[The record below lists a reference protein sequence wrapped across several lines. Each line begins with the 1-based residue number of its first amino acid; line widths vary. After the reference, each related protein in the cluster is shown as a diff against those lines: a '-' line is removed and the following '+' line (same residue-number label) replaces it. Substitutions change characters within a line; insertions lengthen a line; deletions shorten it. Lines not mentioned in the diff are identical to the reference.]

1 MKKIL
6 MFTTALG
13 LMVATLPSC
22 LKDDKANFSGSPA
35 ARLDEAVKVNKQ
47 ILESA
52 PNGWSLG
59 YYAGRNYSGPG
70 FTLTLKFKD
79 GKAYIMGDNKDA
91 TTVGVSEYDV
101 VKDQGIVL
109 TFPTY
114 NSVIHELAGASQGYP
129 EGLQGDY
136 EFSILEANSN
146 FIRLRGKKWKNE
158 MILTP
163 IKNQTQEEFI
173 QKVFTI
179 REGMTTNNYHFILGK
194 DTLSTGEVNVDTRR
208 LTAKINNVSYDLAYN
223 LTDTGLNLSSPIK
236 IGTKEYSSFTWNE
249 ADKSFNSGDLSI
261 RLYIPKSHKTIDF
274 WANKTWV
281 LQMDNLPGVRKR
293 LVTTLH
299 LSATRPGANMLEGE
313 LIFMDRKYKLEAI
326 PYDPSTGTISLVGQ
340 PITDARFSNGIAF
353 LPVGEGPNGPIPLE
367 AHATDHR
374 LTFTW
379 NEEEN
384 RAVATGTQLS
394 DGTVYGFVGAGYDQN
409 NKAITDAKGNPIFH
423 IYMINIQGMK
433 IKQ

>member
-6 MFTTALG
+6 MFTTALS

-35 ARLDEAVKVNKQ
+35 TRLDEAVKVNKQ

-101 VKDQGIVL
+101 VKDQGVVL

-173 QKVFTI
+173 QKVLTI

-194 DTLSTGEVNVDTRR
+194 DTLSAGEVNIETRR

-274 WANKTWV
+274 WANKTWI

-313 LIFMDRKYKLEAI
+313 LTFMDSKYKLEAI

-367 AHATDHR
+367 SHATDHR

>member
-1 MKKIL
+1 
-6 MFTTALG
+6 MFTTALS

-35 ARLDEAVKVNKQ
+35 TRLDEAVKVNKQ

-91 TTVGVSEYDV
+91 TTIGVSEYDV
-101 VKDQGIVL
+101 VKDQGVVL

-173 QKVFTI
+173 QKVLTI

-194 DTLSTGEVNVDTRR
+194 DTLSAGEVNIETRR

-274 WANKTWV
+274 WANKTWI

-313 LIFMDRKYKLEAI
+313 LTFMDRKYKLEAI

>member
-6 MFTTALG
+6 MFTTALS

-35 ARLDEAVKVNKQ
+35 TRLDEAVKVNKQ

-101 VKDQGIVL
+101 VKDQGVVL

-173 QKVFTI
+173 QKVLTI

-194 DTLSTGEVNVDTRR
+194 DTLSAGEVNIETRR

-313 LIFMDRKYKLEAI
+313 LTFMDRKYKLEAI

>member
-101 VKDQGIVL
+101 VKDQGVVL

-136 EFSILEANSN
+136 EFAILEANSN

-194 DTLSTGEVNVDTRR
+194 DTLSAGEVNVDTRR

-236 IGTKEYSSFTWNE
+236 IGAKEYSSFTWNE
-249 ADKSFNSGDLSI
+249 ADKSFNNGELSI
-261 RLYIPKSHKTIDF
+261 RLYIPKSHKSIDF
-274 WANKTWV
+274 WANKTWI
-281 LQMDNLPGVRKR
+281 LQMDNPPGVRKR

-299 LSATRPGANMLEGE
+299 LTAKPGSNTLEGE
-313 LIFMDRKYKLEAI
+313 LTFLDKKYKIGAI
-326 PYDPSTGTISLVGQ
+326 PYDPSTGTISLIGQ
-340 PITDARFSNGIAF
+340 PIPDARYANGIAF
-353 LPVGEGPNGPIPLE
+353 IPVGEGQGSPTLLDKQ
-367 AHATDHR
+367 ADSHR

-394 DGTVYGFVGAGYDQN
+394 DGTVYGFVGIAFGQEGPLMDSQN
-409 NKAITDAKGNPIFH
+409 KPISP
-423 IYMINIQGMK
+423 IYMTNIQGMK
-433 IKQ
+433 IK

>member
-47 ILESA
+47 ILEAA

-101 VKDQGIVL
+101 VKDQGVVL

-136 EFSILEANSN
+136 EFAILEANAN

-194 DTLSTGEVNVDTRR
+194 DTLSAGEVNVDTRR

-236 IGTKEYSSFTWNE
+236 IGAKEYSSFTWNE
-249 ADKSFNSGDLSI
+249 ADKSFNNGELSI
-261 RLYIPKSHKTIDF
+261 RLYIPKSHKSIDF
-274 WANKTWV
+274 WANKTWI
-281 LQMDNLPGVRKR
+281 LQMDNPPGVRKR

-299 LSATRPGANMLEGE
+299 LTAKPGSNTLEGE
-313 LIFMDRKYKLEAI
+313 LTFLDKKYKIGAI
-326 PYDPSTGTISLVGQ
+326 PYDPSTGTISLIGQ
-340 PITDARFSNGIAF
+340 PIPDARYANGIAF
-353 LPVGEGPNGPIPLE
+353 IPVGEGQGSPTLLDKQ
-367 AHATDHR
+367 ADSHR

-394 DGTVYGFVGAGYDQN
+394 DGTVYGFVGIAFGQEGPLMDSQN
-409 NKAITDAKGNPIFH
+409 KPISP
-423 IYMINIQGMK
+423 IYMTNIQGMK
-433 IKQ
+433 IK

>member
-101 VKDQGIVL
+101 VKDQGVVL

-136 EFSILEANSN
+136 EFAILEANAN

-194 DTLSTGEVNVDTRR
+194 DTLSAGEVNVDTRR

-236 IGTKEYSSFTWNE
+236 IGAKEYSSFTWNE

-261 RLYIPKSHKTIDF
+261 RLYIPKSHKSIDF
-274 WANKTWV
+274 WANKTWI
-281 LQMDNLPGVRKR
+281 LQMDNPPGVRKR

-299 LSATRPGANMLEGE
+299 LTAKPGSNTLEGE
-313 LIFMDRKYKLEAI
+313 LTFLDKKYKIGAI
-326 PYDPSTGTISLVGQ
+326 PYDPSTGTISLIGQ
-340 PITDARFSNGIAF
+340 PIPDARYANGIAF
-353 LPVGEGPNGPIPLE
+353 IPVGEGQGSPTLLDKQ
-367 AHATDHR
+367 ADSHR

-394 DGTVYGFVGAGYDQN
+394 DGTVYGFVGIAFGQDGPLMDSQN
-409 NKAITDAKGNPIFH
+409 KPISP
-423 IYMINIQGMK
+423 IYMTNIQGMK
-433 IKQ
+433 IK

>member
-6 MFTTALG
+6 MFITALG

-101 VKDQGIVL
+101 VKDQGVVL

-114 NSVIHELAGASQGYP
+114 NGVIHELAGASQGYP

-136 EFSILEANSN
+136 EFAILEANSN

-194 DTLSTGEVNVDTRR
+194 DTLSAGEVNVDTRR

-236 IGTKEYSSFTWNE
+236 IGAKEYSSFTWNE
-249 ADKSFNSGDLSI
+249 ADKSFNNGELSI
-261 RLYIPKSHKTIDF
+261 RLYIPKSHKSIDF
-274 WANKTWV
+274 WANKTWI
-281 LQMDNLPGVRKR
+281 LQMDNPPGVRKR

-299 LSATRPGANMLEGE
+299 LTAKPGSNTLEGE
-313 LIFMDRKYKLEAI
+313 LTFLDKKYKIGAI
-326 PYDPSTGTISLVGQ
+326 PYDPSTGTISLIGQ
-340 PITDARFSNGIAF
+340 PIPDARYANGIAF
-353 LPVGEGPNGPIPLE
+353 IPVGEGQGSPTLLDKQ
-367 AHATDHR
+367 ADSHR

-394 DGTVYGFVGAGYDQN
+394 DGTVYGFVGIAFGQDGPLMDSQN
-409 NKAITDAKGNPIFH
+409 KPISP
-423 IYMINIQGMK
+423 IYMTNIQGMK
-433 IKQ
+433 IK

>member
-6 MFTTALG
+6 MFTTALS

-35 ARLDEAVKVNKQ
+35 TRLDEAVKVNKQ

-101 VKDQGIVL
+101 VKDQGVVL

-173 QKVFTI
+173 QKVLTI

-194 DTLSTGEVNVDTRR
+194 DTLSAGEVNIETRR

-274 WANKTWV
+274 WANKTWI

-299 LSATRPGANMLEGE
+299 LSATRPGANILEGE
-313 LIFMDRKYKLEAI
+313 LTFMDRKYKLEAI

>member
-6 MFTTALG
+6 MFTTALS

-35 ARLDEAVKVNKQ
+35 TRLDEAVKVNKQ

-101 VKDQGIVL
+101 VKDQGVVL

-173 QKVFTI
+173 QKVLTI

-194 DTLSTGEVNVDTRR
+194 DTLSAGEVNIETRR

-274 WANKTWV
+274 WANKTWI

-313 LIFMDRKYKLEAI
+313 LTFMDRKYRLEAI

-433 IKQ
+433 IK

>member
-101 VKDQGIVL
+101 VKDQGVVL

-136 EFSILEANSN
+136 EFAILEANAN

-173 QKVFTI
+173 QKVLTI

-194 DTLSTGEVNVDTRR
+194 DTLSAGEVNVDTRR

-236 IGTKEYSSFTWNE
+236 IGAKEYSSFTWNE
-249 ADKSFNSGDLSI
+249 ADKSFNNGELSI
-261 RLYIPKSHKTIDF
+261 RLYIPKSHKSIDF
-274 WANKTWV
+274 WAHKTWI
-281 LQMDNLPGVRKR
+281 LQMDNPPGVRKR

-299 LSATRPGANMLEGE
+299 LTAKPGSNTLEGE
-313 LIFMDRKYKLEAI
+313 LTFLDKKYKIGAI
-326 PYDPSTGTISLVGQ
+326 PYDPSTGTISLIGQ
-340 PITDARFSNGIAF
+340 PIPDARYANGIAF
-353 LPVGEGPNGPIPLE
+353 IPVGEGQGSPTLLDKQ
-367 AHATDHR
+367 ADSHR

-394 DGTVYGFVGAGYDQN
+394 DGTVYGFVGIAFGQDGPLMDSQN
-409 NKAITDAKGNPIFH
+409 KPISP
-423 IYMINIQGMK
+423 IYMTNIQGMK
-433 IKQ
+433 IK

>member
-101 VKDQGIVL
+101 VKDQGVVL

-136 EFSILEANSN
+136 EFAILEANAN

-194 DTLSTGEVNVDTRR
+194 DTLSAGEVNVDTRR

-236 IGTKEYSSFTWNE
+236 IGAKEYSSFTWNE

-261 RLYIPKSHKTIDF
+261 RLYIPKSHKSIDF
-274 WANKTWV
+274 WANKTWI
-281 LQMDNLPGVRKR
+281 LQMDNPPGVRKR

-299 LSATRPGANMLEGE
+299 LTAKPGSNTLEGE
-313 LIFMDRKYKLEAI
+313 LTFLDKKYKIGAI
-326 PYDPSTGTISLVGQ
+326 LYDPSTGTISLIGQ
-340 PITDARFSNGIAF
+340 PIPDARYANGIAF
-353 LPVGEGPNGPIPLE
+353 IPVGEGQGSPTLLDKQ
-367 AHATDHR
+367 ADSHR

-394 DGTVYGFVGAGYDQN
+394 DGTVYGFVGIAFGQEGPLMDSQN
-409 NKAITDAKGNPIFH
+409 KPISP
-423 IYMINIQGMK
+423 IYMTNIQGMK
-433 IKQ
+433 IK

>member
-35 ARLDEAVKVNKQ
+35 TRLDEAVKVNKQ

-101 VKDQGIVL
+101 VKDQGVVL

-173 QKVFTI
+173 QKVLTI

-194 DTLSTGEVNVDTRR
+194 DTLSAGEVNIETRR

-236 IGTKEYSSFTWNE
+236 IGAREYSSFTWNE

-313 LIFMDRKYKLEAI
+313 LTFMDRKYKLEAI

-433 IKQ
+433 IK

>member
-101 VKDQGIVL
+101 VKDQGVVL

-136 EFSILEANSN
+136 EFAILEANAN

-194 DTLSTGEVNVDTRR
+194 DTLSAGEVNVDTRR

>member
-1 MKKIL
+1 
-6 MFTTALG
+6 MFTTALS
-13 LMVATLPSC
+13 LMVATLSSC

-35 ARLDEAVKVNKQ
+35 TRLDEAVKVNKQ

-101 VKDQGIVL
+101 VKDQGVVL

-173 QKVFTI
+173 QKVLTI

-194 DTLSTGEVNVDTRR
+194 DTLSAGEVNIETRR

-274 WANKTWV
+274 WANKTWI

-313 LIFMDRKYKLEAI
+313 LTFMDRKYKLEAI

>member
-6 MFTTALG
+6 MFTTALS

-35 ARLDEAVKVNKQ
+35 TRLDEAVKVNKQ

-101 VKDQGIVL
+101 VKDQGVVL

-173 QKVFTI
+173 QKVLTI

-194 DTLSTGEVNVDTRR
+194 DTLSAGEVNIETRR

-249 ADKSFNSGDLSI
+249 ADKSFNNGELSI
-261 RLYIPKSHKTIDF
+261 RLYIPKSHKSIDF
-274 WANKTWV
+274 WANKTWI
-281 LQMDNLPGVRKR
+281 LQMDNPPGVRKR

-299 LSATRPGANMLEGE
+299 LTAKPGSNTLEGE
-313 LIFMDRKYKLEAI
+313 LTFLDKKYKIGAI
-326 PYDPSTGTISLVGQ
+326 PYDPSTGTISLIGQ
-340 PITDARFSNGIAF
+340 PIPDARYANGIAF
-353 LPVGEGPNGPIPLE
+353 IPVGEGQGSPTLLDKQ
-367 AHATDHR
+367 ADSHR

-394 DGTVYGFVGAGYDQN
+394 DGTVYGFVGIAFGQDGPLMDSQN
-409 NKAITDAKGNPIFH
+409 KPISP
-423 IYMINIQGMK
+423 IYMTNIQGMK
-433 IKQ
+433 IK

>member
-91 TTVGVSEYDV
+91 TTIGVSEYDV
-101 VKDQGIVL
+101 VKDQGVVL

-136 EFSILEANSN
+136 EFAILEANAN

-194 DTLSTGEVNVDTRR
+194 DTLSAGEVNVDTRR

-249 ADKSFNSGDLSI
+249 ADKSFNNGELSI
-261 RLYIPKSHKTIDF
+261 RLYIPKSHKSIDF
-274 WANKTWV
+274 WANKTWI
-281 LQMDNLPGVRKR
+281 LQMDNPPGVRKR

-299 LSATRPGANMLEGE
+299 LTAKPGSNTLEGE
-313 LIFMDRKYKLEAI
+313 LTFLDKKYKIGAI
-326 PYDPSTGTISLVGQ
+326 PYDPSTGTISLIGQ
-340 PITDARFSNGIAF
+340 PIPDARYANGIAF
-353 LPVGEGPNGPIPLE
+353 IPVGEGQGSPTLLDKQ
-367 AHATDHR
+367 ADSHR

-394 DGTVYGFVGAGYDQN
+394 DGTVYGFVGIAFGQDGPLMDSQN
-409 NKAITDAKGNPIFH
+409 KPISP
-423 IYMINIQGMK
+423 IYMTNIQGMK
-433 IKQ
+433 IK

>member
-91 TTVGVSEYDV
+91 TTVGVSEYDI
-101 VKDQGIVL
+101 VKDQGVVL

-136 EFSILEANSN
+136 EFAILEANAN

-236 IGTKEYSSFTWNE
+236 IGAKEYSSFTWNE
-249 ADKSFNSGDLSI
+249 ADKSFNNGELSI
-261 RLYIPKSHKTIDF
+261 RLYIPKSHKSIDF
-274 WANKTWV
+274 WANKTWI
-281 LQMDNLPGVRKR
+281 LQMDNPPGVRKR

-299 LSATRPGANMLEGE
+299 LTAKPGSNTLEGE
-313 LIFMDRKYKLEAI
+313 LTFLDKKYKIGAI
-326 PYDPSTGTISLVGQ
+326 PYDPSTGTISLIGQ
-340 PITDARFSNGIAF
+340 PIPDARYANGIAF
-353 LPVGEGPNGPIPLE
+353 IPVGEGQGSPTLLDKQ
-367 AHATDHR
+367 ADSHR

-394 DGTVYGFVGAGYDQN
+394 DGTVYGFVGIAFGQDGPLMDSQN
-409 NKAITDAKGNPIFH
+409 KPISP
-423 IYMINIQGMK
+423 IYMTNIQGMK
-433 IKQ
+433 IK

>member
-101 VKDQGIVL
+101 VKDQGVVL

-136 EFSILEANSN
+136 EFAILEANAN

-194 DTLSTGEVNVDTRR
+194 DTLSAGEVNVDTRR

-236 IGTKEYSSFTWNE
+236 IGSKEYSSFTWNE
-249 ADKSFNSGDLSI
+249 ADKSFNNGELSI
-261 RLYIPKSHKTIDF
+261 RLYIPKSHKSIDF
-274 WANKTWV
+274 WANKTWI
-281 LQMDNLPGVRKR
+281 LQMDNPPGVRKR

-299 LSATRPGANMLEGE
+299 LTAKPSSNTLEGE
-313 LIFMDRKYKLEAI
+313 LTFLDKKYKIGAI
-326 PYDPSTGTISLVGQ
+326 PYDPSTGTISLIGQ
-340 PITDARFSNGIAF
+340 PIPDARYANGIAF
-353 LPVGEGPNGPIPLE
+353 IPVGEGQGSPTLLDKQ
-367 AHATDHR
+367 ADSHR

-394 DGTVYGFVGAGYDQN
+394 DGTVYGFVGIAFGQDGPLMDSQN
-409 NKAITDAKGNPIFH
+409 KPISP
-423 IYMINIQGMK
+423 IYMTNIQGMK
-433 IKQ
+433 IK

>member
-91 TTVGVSEYDV
+91 TTVGVSEYDI
-101 VKDQGIVL
+101 VKDQGVVL

-136 EFSILEANSN
+136 EFAILEANAN

-194 DTLSTGEVNVDTRR
+194 DTLSAGEVNVDTRR

-236 IGTKEYSSFTWNE
+236 IGAKEYSSFTWNE
-249 ADKSFNSGDLSI
+249 ADKSFNNGELSI
-261 RLYIPKSHKTIDF
+261 RLYIPKSHKSIDF
-274 WANKTWV
+274 WANKTWI
-281 LQMDNLPGVRKR
+281 LQMDNPPGVRKR

-299 LSATRPGANMLEGE
+299 LTAKPGSNTLEGE
-313 LIFMDRKYKLEAI
+313 LTFLDKKYKIGAI
-326 PYDPSTGTISLVGQ
+326 PYDPSTGTISLIGQ
-340 PITDARFSNGIAF
+340 PIPDARYANGIAF
-353 LPVGEGPNGPIPLE
+353 IPVGEGQGSPTLLDKQ
-367 AHATDHR
+367 ADSHR

-394 DGTVYGFVGAGYDQN
+394 DGTVYGFVGIAFGQEGPLMDSQN
-409 NKAITDAKGNPIFH
+409 KPISP
-423 IYMINIQGMK
+423 IYMTNIQGMK
-433 IKQ
+433 IK

>member
-91 TTVGVSEYDV
+91 TTLGVSEYDI
-101 VKDQGIVL
+101 VKDQGVVL

-136 EFSILEANSN
+136 EFAILEANAN

-194 DTLSTGEVNVDTRR
+194 DTLSAGEVNVDTRR

-236 IGTKEYSSFTWNE
+236 IGAKEYSSFTWNE

-261 RLYIPKSHKTIDF
+261 RLYIPKSHKSIDF
-274 WANKTWV
+274 WANKTWI
-281 LQMDNLPGVRKR
+281 LQMDNPPGVRKR

-299 LSATRPGANMLEGE
+299 LTAKPGSNTLEGE
-313 LIFMDRKYKLEAI
+313 LTFLDKKYKIGAI
-326 PYDPSTGTISLVGQ
+326 PYDPSTGTISLIGQ
-340 PITDARFSNGIAF
+340 PIPDARYANGIAF
-353 LPVGEGPNGPIPLE
+353 IPVGEGQGSPTLLDKQ
-367 AHATDHR
+367 ADSHR

-394 DGTVYGFVGAGYDQN
+394 DGTVYGFVGIAFGQEGPLMDSQN
-409 NKAITDAKGNPIFH
+409 KPISP
-423 IYMINIQGMK
+423 IYMTNIQGMK
-433 IKQ
+433 IK

>member
-101 VKDQGIVL
+101 VKDQGVVL

-114 NSVIHELAGASQGYP
+114 NGVIHELAGASQGYP

-136 EFSILEANSN
+136 EFAILEANAN

-194 DTLSTGEVNVDTRR
+194 DTLSAGEVNVDTRR

-236 IGTKEYSSFTWNE
+236 IGSKEYSSFTWNE
-249 ADKSFNSGDLSI
+249 ADKSFNNGELSI
-261 RLYIPKSHKTIDF
+261 RLYIPKSHKSIDF
-274 WANKTWV
+274 WANKTWI
-281 LQMDNLPGVRKR
+281 LQMDNPPGVRKR

-299 LSATRPGANMLEGE
+299 LTAKPGSNTLEGE
-313 LIFMDRKYKLEAI
+313 LTFLDKKYKIGAI
-326 PYDPSTGTISLVGQ
+326 PYDPSTGTISLIGQ
-340 PITDARFSNGIAF
+340 PIPDARYANGIAF
-353 LPVGEGPNGPIPLE
+353 IPVGEGQGSPTLLDKQ
-367 AHATDHR
+367 ADSHR

-394 DGTVYGFVGAGYDQN
+394 DGTVYGFVGIAFGQEGPLMDSQN
-409 NKAITDAKGNPIFH
+409 KPISP
-423 IYMINIQGMK
+423 IYMTNIQGMK
-433 IKQ
+433 IK

>member
-70 FTLTLKFKD
+70 FTLTLKFKN
-79 GKAYIMGDNKDA
+79 GKVYIMGDNKDA

-101 VKDQGIVL
+101 VKDQGAVL

-114 NSVIHELAGASQGYP
+114 NDVIHELAGASQGYP

-136 EFSILEANSN
+136 EFAILEANAN

-194 DTLSTGEVNVDTRR
+194 DTLSAGEVNVDTRR

-236 IGTKEYSSFTWNE
+236 IGSKEYSSFTWNE
-249 ADKSFNSGDLSI
+249 ADKSFNNGELSI
-261 RLYIPKSHKTIDF
+261 RLYIPKSHKSIDF
-274 WANKTWV
+274 WANKTWI
-281 LQMDNLPGVRKR
+281 LQMDNPPGVRKR

-299 LSATRPGANMLEGE
+299 LTAKPGSNTLEGE
-313 LIFMDRKYKLEAI
+313 LTFLDKKYKIGAI
-326 PYDPSTGTISLVGQ
+326 PYDPSTGTISLIGQ
-340 PITDARFSNGIAF
+340 PIPDARYANGIAF
-353 LPVGEGPNGPIPLE
+353 IPVGEGQGSPTLLDKQ
-367 AHATDHR
+367 ADSHR

-394 DGTVYGFVGAGYDQN
+394 DGTVYGFVGIAFGQDGPLMDSQN
-409 NKAITDAKGNPIFH
+409 KPISP
-423 IYMINIQGMK
+423 IYMTNIQGMK
-433 IKQ
+433 IK

>member
-13 LMVATLPSC
+13 LMVTTLPSC

-91 TTVGVSEYDV
+91 TTLGVSEYDI
-101 VKDQGIVL
+101 VKDQGVVL

-136 EFSILEANSN
+136 EFAILEANAN

-194 DTLSTGEVNVDTRR
+194 DTLSAGEVNVDTRR

-236 IGTKEYSSFTWNE
+236 IGSKEYSSFTWNE
-249 ADKSFNSGDLSI
+249 ADKSFNNGELSI
-261 RLYIPKSHKTIDF
+261 RLYIPKSHKSIDF
-274 WANKTWV
+274 WANKTWI
-281 LQMDNLPGVRKR
+281 LQMDNPPGVRKR
-293 LVTTLH
+293 LVTTLY
-299 LSATRPGANMLEGE
+299 LTAKPGSNTLEGE
-313 LIFMDRKYKLEAI
+313 LTFLDKKYKIGAI
-326 PYDPSTGTISLVGQ
+326 PYDPSTGTISLIGQ
-340 PITDARFSNGIAF
+340 PIPDARYANGIAF
-353 LPVGEGPNGPIPLE
+353 IPVGEGQGSPTLLDKQ
-367 AHATDHR
+367 ADSQR

-394 DGTVYGFVGAGYDQN
+394 DGTVYGFVGIAFGQEGPLMDSQN
-409 NKAITDAKGNPIFH
+409 KPISP
-423 IYMINIQGMK
+423 IYMTNIQGMK
-433 IKQ
+433 IK

>member
-101 VKDQGIVL
+101 VKDQGVVL

-136 EFSILEANSN
+136 EFAILEANAN

-194 DTLSTGEVNVDTRR
+194 DTLSAGEVNADTRR

-236 IGTKEYSSFTWNE
+236 IGAKEYSSFTWNE
-249 ADKSFNSGDLSI
+249 ADKSFNNGELSI
-261 RLYIPKSHKTIDF
+261 RLYIPKSHKSIDF
-274 WANKTWV
+274 WANKTWI
-281 LQMDNLPGVRKR
+281 LQMDNPPGVRKR

-299 LSATRPGANMLEGE
+299 LTAKPGSNTLEGE
-313 LIFMDRKYKLEAI
+313 LTFLDKKYKIGAI
-326 PYDPSTGTISLVGQ
+326 PYDPSTGTISLIGQ
-340 PITDARFSNGIAF
+340 PIPDARYANGIAF
-353 LPVGEGPNGPIPLE
+353 IPVGEGQGSPTLLDKQ
-367 AHATDHR
+367 ADSHR

-394 DGTVYGFVGAGYDQN
+394 DGTVYGFVGIAFGQDGPLMDSQN
-409 NKAITDAKGNPIFH
+409 KPISP
-423 IYMINIQGMK
+423 IYMTNIQGMK
-433 IKQ
+433 IK

>member
-91 TTVGVSEYDV
+91 TTIGVSEYDI
-101 VKDQGIVL
+101 VKDQGVVL

-136 EFSILEANSN
+136 EFAILEANAN

-194 DTLSTGEVNVDTRR
+194 DTLSAGEVNIETRR

-236 IGTKEYSSFTWNE
+236 IGSKEYSSFTWNE
-249 ADKSFNSGDLSI
+249 ADKSFNNGELSI
-261 RLYIPKSHKTIDF
+261 RLYIPKSHKSIDF
-274 WANKTWV
+274 WANKTWI
-281 LQMDNLPGVRKR
+281 LQMDNPPGVRKR

-299 LSATRPGANMLEGE
+299 LTAKPGSNTLEGE
-313 LIFMDRKYKLEAI
+313 LTFLDKKYKIGAI
-326 PYDPSTGTISLVGQ
+326 PYDPSTGTISLIGQ
-340 PITDARFSNGIAF
+340 PIPDARYANGIAF
-353 LPVGEGPNGPIPLE
+353 IPVGEGQGSPTLLDKQ
-367 AHATDHR
+367 ADSHR

-394 DGTVYGFVGAGYDQN
+394 DGTVYGFVGIAFGQEGPLMDSQN
-409 NKAITDAKGNPIFH
+409 KPISP
-423 IYMINIQGMK
+423 IYMTNIQGMK
-433 IKQ
+433 IK

>member
-6 MFTTALG
+6 MFTTALS

-35 ARLDEAVKVNKQ
+35 TRLDEAVKVNKQ

-101 VKDQGIVL
+101 VKDQGVVL

-136 EFSILEANSN
+136 EFAILEANAN

-194 DTLSTGEVNVDTRR
+194 DTLSAGEVNVDTRR

-274 WANKTWV
+274 WANKTWI

-313 LIFMDRKYKLEAI
+313 LTFMDRKYKLEAI

>member
-1 MKKIL
+1 
-6 MFTTALG
+6 
-13 LMVATLPSC
+13 MVATLPSC

-91 TTVGVSEYDV
+91 TTIGVSEYDV
-101 VKDQGIVL
+101 VKDQGVVL

-136 EFSILEANSN
+136 EFAILEANAN

-194 DTLSTGEVNVDTRR
+194 DTLSAGEVNVDTRR

-236 IGTKEYSSFTWNE
+236 IGAKEYSSFTWNE
-249 ADKSFNSGDLSI
+249 ADKSFNNGELSI
-261 RLYIPKSHKTIDF
+261 RLYIPKSHKSIDF
-274 WANKTWV
+274 WANKTWI
-281 LQMDNLPGVRKR
+281 LQMDNPPGVRKR

-299 LSATRPGANMLEGE
+299 LTAKPGSNTLEGE
-313 LIFMDRKYKLEAI
+313 LTFLDKKYKIGAI
-326 PYDPSTGTISLVGQ
+326 PYDPSTGTISLIGQ
-340 PITDARFSNGIAF
+340 PIPDARYANGIAF
-353 LPVGEGPNGPIPLE
+353 IPVGEGQGSPTLLDKQ
-367 AHATDHR
+367 ADSHR

-394 DGTVYGFVGAGYDQN
+394 DGTVYGFVGIAFGQDGPLMDSQN
-409 NKAITDAKGNPIFH
+409 KPISP
-423 IYMINIQGMK
+423 IYMTNIQGMK
-433 IKQ
+433 IK

>member
-91 TTVGVSEYDV
+91 TTLGASEYDI
-101 VKDQGIVL
+101 VKDQGVVL

-136 EFSILEANSN
+136 EFAILEANAN

-194 DTLSTGEVNVDTRR
+194 DTLSAGEVNVDTRR

-236 IGTKEYSSFTWNE
+236 IGSKEYSSFTWNE
-249 ADKSFNSGDLSI
+249 ADKSFNNGELSI
-261 RLYIPKSHKTIDF
+261 RLYIPKSHKSIDF
-274 WANKTWV
+274 WANKTWI
-281 LQMDNLPGVRKR
+281 LQMDNPPGVRKR

-299 LSATRPGANMLEGE
+299 LTAKPGSNTLEGE
-313 LIFMDRKYKLEAI
+313 LTFLDKKYKIGAI
-326 PYDPSTGTISLVGQ
+326 PYDPSTGTISLIGQ
-340 PITDARFSNGIAF
+340 PIPDARYANGIAF
-353 LPVGEGPNGPIPLE
+353 IPVGEGQGSPTLLDKQ
-367 AHATDHR
+367 ADSHR

-394 DGTVYGFVGAGYDQN
+394 DGTVYGFVGIAFGQEGPLMDSQN
-409 NKAITDAKGNPIFH
+409 KPISP
-423 IYMINIQGMK
+423 IYMTNIQGMK
-433 IKQ
+433 IK

>member
-1 MKKIL
+1 
-6 MFTTALG
+6 MFTTALS

-35 ARLDEAVKVNKQ
+35 TRLDEAVKVNKQ

-101 VKDQGIVL
+101 VKDQGVVL

-173 QKVFTI
+173 QKVLTI

-194 DTLSTGEVNVDTRR
+194 DTLSAGEVNIETRR

-274 WANKTWV
+274 WANKTWI

-313 LIFMDRKYKLEAI
+313 LTFMDRKYKLEAI

>member
-6 MFTTALG
+6 MFTTALS

-35 ARLDEAVKVNKQ
+35 TRLDEAVKVNKQ

-101 VKDQGIVL
+101 VKDQGVVL

-173 QKVFTI
+173 QKVLTI

-194 DTLSTGEVNVDTRR
+194 DTLSAGEVNIETRR

-299 LSATRPGANMLEGE
+299 LSVTRPGANILEGE
-313 LIFMDRKYKLEAI
+313 LTFMDRKYKLEAI

>member
-101 VKDQGIVL
+101 VKDQGVVL

-114 NSVIHELAGASQGYP
+114 NSVIHDLAGASQGYP

-136 EFSILEANSN
+136 EFAILEANAN

-194 DTLSTGEVNVDTRR
+194 DTLSAGEVNVDTRR

-236 IGTKEYSSFTWNE
+236 IGAKEYSSFTWNE

-261 RLYIPKSHKTIDF
+261 RLYIPKSHKSIDF
-274 WANKTWV
+274 WANKTWI
-281 LQMDNLPGVRKR
+281 LQMDNPPGVRRR

-299 LSATRPGANMLEGE
+299 LTAKPGSNTLEGE
-313 LIFMDRKYKLEAI
+313 LTFLDKKYKIGAI
-326 PYDPSTGTISLVGQ
+326 LYDPSTGTISLIGQ
-340 PITDARFSNGIAF
+340 PIPDARYPNGIAF
-353 LPVGEGPNGPIPLE
+353 IPVGEGQGNPTLLDKQ
-367 AHATDHR
+367 ADSHR

-394 DGTVYGFVGAGYDQN
+394 DGTVYGFVGIAFGQEGPLMDSQN
-409 NKAITDAKGNPIFH
+409 KPISP
-423 IYMINIQGMK
+423 IYMTNIQGMK
-433 IKQ
+433 IK

>member
-35 ARLDEAVKVNKQ
+35 ARLDEAVKENKQ

-91 TTVGVSEYDV
+91 TTIGVSEYDV
-101 VKDQGIVL
+101 VKDQGVVL

-136 EFSILEANSN
+136 EFAILEANAN

-194 DTLSTGEVNVDTRR
+194 DTLSAGEVNVDTRR

-236 IGTKEYSSFTWNE
+236 IGAKEYSSFTWNE
-249 ADKSFNSGDLSI
+249 ADKSFNNGELSI
-261 RLYIPKSHKTIDF
+261 RLYIPKSHKSIDF
-274 WANKTWV
+274 WANKTWI
-281 LQMDNLPGVRKR
+281 LQMDNPPGVRKR

-299 LSATRPGANMLEGE
+299 LTAKPGSNTLEGE
-313 LIFMDRKYKLEAI
+313 LTFLDKKYKIGAI
-326 PYDPSTGTISLVGQ
+326 PYDPSTGTISLIGQ
-340 PITDARFSNGIAF
+340 PIPDARYANGIAF
-353 LPVGEGPNGPIPLE
+353 IPVGEGQGSPTLLDKQ
-367 AHATDHR
+367 ADSHR

-394 DGTVYGFVGAGYDQN
+394 DGTVYGFVGIAFGQDGPLMDSQN
-409 NKAITDAKGNPIFH
+409 KPISP
-423 IYMINIQGMK
+423 IYMTNIQGMK
-433 IKQ
+433 IK

>member
-101 VKDQGIVL
+101 VKDQGVVL

-136 EFSILEANSN
+136 EFAILEANAN

-194 DTLSTGEVNVDTRR
+194 DTLSAGEVNVDTRR

-236 IGTKEYSSFTWNE
+236 IGAKEYSSFTWNE

-261 RLYIPKSHKTIDF
+261 RLYIPKSHKSIDF
-274 WANKTWV
+274 WANKTWI
-281 LQMDNLPGVRKR
+281 LQMDNPPGVRRR

-299 LSATRPGANMLEGE
+299 LTAKPGSNTLEGE
-313 LIFMDRKYKLEAI
+313 LTFLDKKYKIGAI
-326 PYDPSTGTISLVGQ
+326 LYDPSTGTISLIGQ
-340 PITDARFSNGIAF
+340 PIPDARYPNGIAF
-353 LPVGEGPNGPIPLE
+353 IPVGEGQGNPTLLDKQ
-367 AHATDHR
+367 ADSHR

-394 DGTVYGFVGAGYDQN
+394 DGTVYGFVGIAFGQEGPLMDSQN
-409 NKAITDAKGNPIFH
+409 KPISP
-423 IYMINIQGMK
+423 IYMTNIQGMK
-433 IKQ
+433 IK

>member
-101 VKDQGIVL
+101 VKDQGVVL

-136 EFSILEANSN
+136 EFAILEANAN

-194 DTLSTGEVNVDTRR
+194 DTLSAGEVNVDTRR

-236 IGTKEYSSFTWNE
+236 IGSKEYSSFTWNE
-249 ADKSFNSGDLSI
+249 ADKSFNNGELSI
-261 RLYIPKSHKTIDF
+261 RLYIPKSHKSIDF
-274 WANKTWV
+274 WANKTWI
-281 LQMDNLPGVRKR
+281 LQMDNPPGVRKR

-299 LSATRPGANMLEGE
+299 LTAKPGSNTLEGE
-313 LIFMDRKYKLEAI
+313 LTFLDKKYKIGAI
-326 PYDPSTGTISLVGQ
+326 PYDPSTGTISLIGQ
-340 PITDARFSNGIAF
+340 PIPDARYANGIAF
-353 LPVGEGPNGPIPLE
+353 IPVGEGQGSPTLLDKQ
-367 AHATDHR
+367 ADSHR

-394 DGTVYGFVGAGYDQN
+394 DGTVYGFVGIAFGQDGPLMDSQN
-409 NKAITDAKGNPIFH
+409 KPISP
-423 IYMINIQGMK
+423 IYMTNIQGMK
-433 IKQ
+433 IK

>member
-101 VKDQGIVL
+101 VKDQGVVL

-114 NSVIHELAGASQGYP
+114 NGVIHELAGASQGYP

-136 EFSILEANSN
+136 EFAILEANAN

-194 DTLSTGEVNVDTRR
+194 DTLSAGEVNVDTRR

-236 IGTKEYSSFTWNE
+236 IGAKEYSSFTWNE
-249 ADKSFNSGDLSI
+249 ADKSFNNGELSI
-261 RLYIPKSHKTIDF
+261 RLYIPKSHKSIDF
-274 WANKTWV
+274 WANKTWI
-281 LQMDNLPGVRKR
+281 LQMDNPPGVRKR

-299 LSATRPGANMLEGE
+299 LTAKPGSNTLEGE
-313 LIFMDRKYKLEAI
+313 LTFLDKKYKIGAI
-326 PYDPSTGTISLVGQ
+326 PYDPSTGTISLIGQ
-340 PITDARFSNGIAF
+340 PIPDARYANGIAF
-353 LPVGEGPNGPIPLE
+353 IPVGEGQGSPTLLDKQ
-367 AHATDHR
+367 ADSHR

-394 DGTVYGFVGAGYDQN
+394 DGTVYGFVGIAFGQEGPLMDSQN
-409 NKAITDAKGNPIFH
+409 KPISP
-423 IYMINIQGMK
+423 IYMTNIQGMK
-433 IKQ
+433 IK

>member
-91 TTVGVSEYDV
+91 TTLGVSEYDI
-101 VKDQGIVL
+101 VKDQGVVL

-136 EFSILEANSN
+136 EFAILEANAN

-194 DTLSTGEVNVDTRR
+194 DTLSAGEVNIETRR

-313 LIFMDRKYKLEAI
+313 LTFMDRKYKLEAI

>member
-1 MKKIL
+1 
-6 MFTTALG
+6 MFTTALS

-35 ARLDEAVKVNKQ
+35 TRLDEAVKVNKQ

-101 VKDQGIVL
+101 VKDQGVVL

-114 NSVIHELAGASQGYP
+114 NSVIHDLAGASQGYP

-136 EFSILEANSN
+136 EFAILEANAN

-194 DTLSTGEVNVDTRR
+194 DTLSAGEVNVDTRR

-236 IGTKEYSSFTWNE
+236 IGAKEYSSFTWNE

-261 RLYIPKSHKTIDF
+261 RLYIPKSHKSIDF
-274 WANKTWV
+274 WANKTWI
-281 LQMDNLPGVRKR
+281 LQMDNPPGVRRR

-299 LSATRPGANMLEGE
+299 LTAKPGSNTLEGE
-313 LIFMDRKYKLEAI
+313 LTFLDKKYKIGAI
-326 PYDPSTGTISLVGQ
+326 LYDPSTGTISLIGQ
-340 PITDARFSNGIAF
+340 PIPDARYPNGIAF
-353 LPVGEGPNGPIPLE
+353 IPVGEGQGNPTLLDKQ
-367 AHATDHR
+367 ADSHR

-379 NEEEN
+379 NEDEN

-394 DGTVYGFVGAGYDQN
+394 DGTVYGFVGIAFGQN
-409 NKAITDAKGNPIFH
+409 GPLMDGHNKPISP
-423 IYMINIQGMK
+423 IYMTNIQGMK
-433 IKQ
+433 IK

>member
-101 VKDQGIVL
+101 VKDQGVVL

-114 NSVIHELAGASQGYP
+114 NGVIHELAGASQGYP

-136 EFSILEANSN
+136 EFAILEANAN

-194 DTLSTGEVNVDTRR
+194 DTLSAGEVNVDTRR

-236 IGTKEYSSFTWNE
+236 IGAKEYSSFTWNE
-249 ADKSFNSGDLSI
+249 ADKSFNNGELSI
-261 RLYIPKSHKTIDF
+261 RLYIPKSHKSIDF
-274 WANKTWV
+274 WANKTWI
-281 LQMDNLPGVRKR
+281 LQMDNPPGVRKR

-299 LSATRPGANMLEGE
+299 LTAKPGSNTLEGE
-313 LIFMDRKYKLEAI
+313 LTFLDKKYKIGAI
-326 PYDPSTGTISLVGQ
+326 PYDPSTGTISLIGQ
-340 PITDARFSNGIAF
+340 PIPDARYANGIAF
-353 LPVGEGPNGPIPLE
+353 IPVGEGQGSPTLLDKQ
-367 AHATDHR
+367 ADSHR

-394 DGTVYGFVGAGYDQN
+394 DGTVYGFVGIAFGQDGPLMDSQN
-409 NKAITDAKGNPIFH
+409 KPISP
-423 IYMINIQGMK
+423 IYMTNIQGMK
-433 IKQ
+433 IK